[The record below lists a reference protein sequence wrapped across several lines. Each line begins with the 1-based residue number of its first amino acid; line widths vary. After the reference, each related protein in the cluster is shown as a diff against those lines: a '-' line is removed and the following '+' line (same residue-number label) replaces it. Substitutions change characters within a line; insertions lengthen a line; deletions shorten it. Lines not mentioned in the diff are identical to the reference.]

1 MEHIKINHHELWLKS
16 RRLRRLATSSL
27 IVSLILT
34 ILLSTVFYYP
44 DAVGYSVMGL
54 ATLFLAFSAAFSLR
68 DRSLPKRFRTEIKRK
83 TKDTRKTQPKK

>member
-1 MEHIKINHHELWLKS
+1 MEHIKIEHHELWLKS

-27 IVSLILT
+27 IISLILT

-54 ATLFLAFSAAFSLR
+54 ATLFLAFSAALTLR
-68 DRSLPKRFRTEIKRK
+68 DRSLPKKFRKDLKRK
-83 TKDTRKTQPKK
+83 SKDIRTTQSKK